1 MTEKRKSFGAG
12 RRQTGCIP
20 LRRAGRTVAAS
31 DGSRSLLPPD
41 EKTGTDGCFA
51 GDVSINPGHTGLAQ
65 RKYGR
70 CCLCALYLCYMIGL
84 GPLQTQE
91 VLRDLEADGTRAGAD
106 TQDCLDGVRARLAEF
121 ESTHVRRGQLYV
133 GVAFVQGKG
142 DSFTPPLH
150 RDACDGSTGMPEKSW
165 DHVRIFYP
173 GARTRR
179 VKGSPRFFCSYG
191 PFTSNPYGDIDII
204 PAQEDVSVMSEYRCL
219 IMAGWN
225 TADADFSRRML
236 EYVRG
241 GGTLLLTWA
250 HLYTTADRE
259 QALSHRSEILFND
272 DIRELTGIR
281 SVDFSTDVP
290 RLETDFPAGSAQYI
304 EHSVGEG
311 RVILVNSKCYP
322 SEKPIRRLY
331 ASLVRGI
338 ARENRK
344 YEALFGWVSSDGC
357 VYTAAYDAPDRRTFY
372 LLDVRWWRSR
382 PHTARAVLHMG
393 EAVCGF
399 PVKRDVLNVMTM
411 FNGVAVLTADN
422 TTDIIACDG
431 QNLTLQGEG
440 KTKIVLFKWVDG
452 EIDITEKWLEL
463 NGITTERI

>member
-1 MTEKRKSFGAG
+1 MTEKRKPFGA
-12 RRQTGCIP
+12 RYRHMVCIP
-20 LRRAGRTVAAS
+20 LRRAGRAVTAS
-31 DGSRSLLPPD
+31 SGGEELLLPD
-41 EKTGTDGCFA
+41 EKMGADGRSA
-51 GDVSINPGHTGLAQ
+51 ADVLINPEYAGLAQ
-65 RKYGR
+65 SKYGR

-84 GPLQTQE
+84 DPLLTQK
-91 VLRDLEADGTRAGAD
+91 VLRDLEADGTRTGTD
-106 TQDCLDGVRARLAEF
+106 IQDCLDGVWARLAEF
-121 ESTHVRRGQLYV
+121 DSTHVRRGQLHA

-150 RDACDGSTGMPEKSW
+150 RDACDGPNGILEKSW

-173 GARTRR
+173 GTRIR
-179 VKGSPRFFCSYG
+179 RGKGSPRFWASYG
-191 PFTSNPYGDIDII
+191 LFTSNPYGDIDIV
-204 PAQEDVSVMSEYRCL
+204 PAQADISALSEYRCL

-225 TADADFSRRML
+225 MADDDFGRRML

-250 HLYTTADRE
+250 HLYTTVDRE
-259 QALSHRSEILFND
+259 RALAHRSQILFND

-281 SVDFSTDVP
+281 SADFSADVP
-290 RLETDFPAGSAQYI
+290 RLETDFPAGEQYI

-399 PVKRDVLNVMTM
+399 PVERDVLNVMTM

-440 KTKIVLFKWVDG
+440 KTKLVLFKWVDG
-452 EIDITEKWLEL
+452 EIEITEKWLKL

>member
-1 MTEKRKSFGAG
+1 MTGKRKPFGAH
-12 RRQTGCIP
+12 RRHTVCIP
-20 LRRAGRTVAAS
+20 LRRADRTAAAS
-31 DGSRSLLPPD
+31 DGGRELLPPD
-41 EKTGTDGCFA
+41 EKTGTDGRSA
-51 GDVSINPGHTGLAQ
+51 GDVLINPEYAGLAQ

-70 CCLCALYLCYMIGL
+70 CCLCVLYLCYMIGL
-84 GPLQTQE
+84 DPLQTQK
-91 VLRDLEADGTRAGAD
+91 VLRDLEAGGTRRGANM
-106 TQDCLDGVRARLAEF
+106 QDCLDGVWARLAEF
-121 ESTHVRRGQLYV
+121 DSTHVRRGQLHV
-133 GVAFVQGKG
+133 SVAFLQGKG
-142 DSFTPPLH
+142 DDFTPPI
-150 RDACDGSTGMPEKSW
+150 RCDRPNVIWEKSW

-173 GARTRR
+173 GMRIRR
-179 VKGSPRFFCSYG
+179 GKGSPRFWASYG
-191 PFTSNPYGDIDII
+191 LFTSNPYGDIDIV
-204 PAQEDVSVMSEYRCL
+204 PAQADISALSEYRCL

-225 TADADFSRRML
+225 MADDDFGRRML

-259 QALSHRSEILFND
+259 RALAHRSQILFND

-281 SVDFSTDVP
+281 SADFSADVP
-290 RLETDFPAGSAQYI
+290 RLETDFPAGEQYI

-331 ASLVRGI
+331 TSLVRGI
-338 ARENRK
+338 ARENRE

-372 LLDVRWWRSR
+372 LLDVRWWRNR

-399 PVKRDVLNVMTM
+399 PVERDVLNVMTM

-431 QNLTLQGEG
+431 QSLTLQGAGE
-440 KTKIVLFKWVDG
+440 TKIVLFKWVDG
-452 EIDITEKWLEL
+452 EIEIREKRLEL